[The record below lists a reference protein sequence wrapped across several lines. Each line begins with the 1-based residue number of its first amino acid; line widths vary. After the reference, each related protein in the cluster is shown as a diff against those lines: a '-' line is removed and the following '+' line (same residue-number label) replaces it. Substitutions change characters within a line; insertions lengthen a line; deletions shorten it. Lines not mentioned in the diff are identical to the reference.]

1 MKYPVK
7 VPVVTAGINSNS
19 SECRRKVPV
28 PRNPA
33 ESSPVLL
40 PSGHALLI
48 DGPLQLP
55 VAGEDALVVDDDG
68 FDDLIDVGLAGHRI
82 LPVRNVHQRGPEAD
96 GQVVGIHHVLIAVL
110 GQAAG
115 TRVREGGREGRS
127 CPAPAQAPLSPSCPL
142 PMGHCHHASAGLGNN
157 QGTTPHGS
165 THAAKMGKPWQKG
178 QQGGT
183 WGSRKTDSLVK
194 ESKEVSHD
202 HDDSPRQSDN
212 DLLDLVH
219 SLCRVLNFWNTRI
232 ESTSLKT
239 FSGPDSSALEG
250 LVPDLVVQ

>member
-19 SECRRKVPV
+19 SECRRKAPV
-28 PRNPA
+28 PGNPA

-115 TRVREGGREGRS
+115 TRVRERGREGGS

-142 PMGHCHHASAGLGNN
+142 PMGDTATTPQQGWGTAKAQLPMPALMQQRWGSPGKRDSKEELGEAGKQTHWLRKAKRYLMTTMTARGRVTMICWIWCTLSAGFSIS
-157 QGTTPHGS
+157 GTHG
-165 THAAKMGKPWQKG
+165 
-178 QQGGT
+178 
-183 WGSRKTDSLVK
+183 
-194 ESKEVSHD
+194 
-202 HDDSPRQSDN
+202 
-212 DLLDLVH
+212 
-219 SLCRVLNFWNTRI
+219 
-232 ESTSLKT
+232 
-239 FSGPDSSALEG
+239 
-250 LVPDLVVQ
+250 